1 MSDPDTDLGVRSVS
15 MSYSMAHLGYI
26 DSVWMY
32 SSSLRNYLPRPGGAG
47 KFQLLTLGVHFTQW
61 GWLPKHNSQKNT
73 SPFGVSAFVAFAKAN
88 ASPLRPRD

>member
-47 KFQLLTLGVHFTQW
+47 KFQLLTLGVHFTLHS
-61 GWLPKHNSQKNT
+61 GVGFPNT
-73 SPFGVSAFVAFAKAN
+73 IHKKTLHLSG
-88 ASPLRPRD
+88 